1 MILSARVQSSFYDIL
16 PFLTREAPLLLLF
29 SMQRSSPLLLRRRFV
44 CSLLRCAPPLSIRA
58 SSSSSSPPPPPL
70 VQSSHA
76 ARPGVALL
84 TMSNA
89 KKYNAWTAAMLTA
102 LRAALASAAGDAAV
116 RAVVLTGADP
126 YYCAGV
132 SLADT
137 LRPMPPRA
145 LREFLRASN
154 EALFETFLA
163 FPKPLLAAVNGPA
176 IGASVTSATLCD
188 ALFASERA
196 TFSTPFAALGIPPE
210 GCSSVIFPR
219 RMGPAAAAR
228 MLEQNWKP
236 TAAEAVTAGLAHR
249 VLPHAELLPAAL
261 DEAEAWVRGGRVRAL
276 VADAA
281 LLAELRAANA
291 AESERLADA
300 FLAPPFL
307 RAQAAFAA
315 SKGRYAAAA
324 TFWAM
329 NASRPLWATLL

>member
-1 MILSARVQSSFYDIL
+1 MLRNSS
-16 PFLTREAPLLLLF
+16 
-29 SMQRSSPLLLRRRFV
+29 LLLRQCALSRRFAQ
-44 CSLLRCAPPLSIRA
+44 LRRA
-58 SSSSSSPPPPPL
+58 SSL
-70 VQSSHA
+70 VQVSHA

-84 TMSNA
+84 TMANA

-102 LRAALASAAGDAAV
+102 LRAALAAAAGDASVKAI
-116 RAVVLTGADP
+116 VLTGADP

-154 EALFETFLA
+154 EALFETFLS
-163 FPKPLLAAVNGPA
+163 FPKPTLCAINGPA
-176 IGASVTSATLCD
+176 IGASVTSAALCD
-188 ALFASERA
+188 AIFASERA

-210 GCSSVIFPR
+210 GCSSVLFPR
-219 RMGPAAAAR
+219 RLGPAASAR
-228 MLEQNWKP
+228 MLTENWKP
-236 TAAEAVTAGLAHR
+236 TAAEAAAVGLVHR

-261 DEAEAWVRGGRVRAL
+261 DEAEAWARGGRVRAL

-281 LLAELRAANA
+281 LLAELRAVNA
-291 AESERLADA
+291 AESARLADA

-324 TFWAM
+324 TFWALT
-329 NASRPLWATLL
+329 ASRPLWAALL

>member
-1 MILSARVQSSFYDIL
+1 MLQS
-16 PFLTREAPLLLLF
+16 
-29 SMQRSSPLLLRRRFV
+29 
-44 CSLLRCAPPLSIRA
+44 
-58 SSSSSSPPPPPL
+58 
-70 VQSSHA
+70 
-76 ARPGVALL
+76 
-84 TMSNA
+84 
-89 KKYNAWTAAMLTA
+89 
-102 LRAALASAAGDAAV
+102 LRAALAAAAGDASV

-132 SLADT
+132 SLGDT

-154 EALFETFLA
+154 EALFETFLD

-210 GCSSVIFPR
+210 GCSSVLFPR
-219 RMGPAAAAR
+219 RLGPDAAAR
-228 MLEQNWKP
+228 MLTQNWRP
-236 TAAEAVTAGLAHR
+236 SAAEAAAAGLAHR
-249 VLPHAELLPAAL
+249 VLPHAQLLPAAL
-261 DEAEAWVRGGRVRAL
+261 DEAEAWARTGRVRTL

-307 RAQAAFAA
+307 RAQAEFSA

-324 TFWAM
+324 TFWALR
-329 NASRPLWATLL
+329 ATRPLWAMLL